1 MLPPNK
7 NRYQSPPIMQIPEM
21 LSGPFTPG
29 KGGMSPEQLPTGDI
43 RTIKFTDDHISRLQP
58 IKDERRTGGIK
69 PPFPVKLPPI
79 NTIMPVDPRPLP
91 PVFEDTLPLP
101 PMSTPPSM
109 DLFGPPGAG
118 TYDAIMSRTAQDYM
132 SQPSPY
138 AGMSEFLL
146 NRPVFD
152 RGPSPERQPM
162 ASPTPTFSYGNQ
174 AGAQGLAAL
183 SAQQP
188 MMQEQY
194 DRFAQQI
201 QSAQEAAQQQAQQQ
215 TDLAASER
223 QALMDRITALES
235 QEGPDLDAFGAQL
248 RQDILGQM
256 PEQIDVDAL
265 RREITGEVLA
275 VAQQDFPDVTQ
286 IRDEVMRLLPEQEQI
301 DVENLRRQI
310 QESID
315 AGAPPEQIEAL
326 RQELQNRIRP
336 VEEQLAAIQDERPDI
351 ARQIGEL
358 RGEIG
363 ALPDINVEELRA
375 QIINQLPEQ
384 ERLDIEALQRQIQE
398 GLDAGMSPEQLRTLR
413 EELQN
418 RLRPVEEQIRSIQDE
433 RPDITRQ
440 IGELRGELDALPD
453 IDVEQIRQSIIN
465 QLPEQER
472 LDIEDLQRRIQES
485 IDTGAPEQE
494 IQNLRT
500 ELNARLQPVEERVGQ
515 IRESIGELRT
525 QVDLGP
531 QIDVEDIRRRVEEGL
546 TDRFQT
552 PGFNPEAQRQIDEL
566 RRQFEE
572 GRGRVDPDIL
582 ERLRSVEQREGP
594 DLSAIREQIGRL
606 RGRLDERPTIDPDAI
621 ARRVRE
627 NIDVPE
633 VDLSNIQTQIAAL
646 ENRGLPPEVLER
658 LRAVEQRE
666 GPDLGSLREQI
677 GELRGRLDQQPRDTG
692 VVSPDVLE
700 RLRAVEQREGP
711 DLSGITAQI
720 AALEN
725 RGLPPEVLER
735 LRAVEQREGPD
746 EAAIAERVRSGLNP
760 RIADLQQ
767 RLSESDTSSQAMAER
782 IAQLR
787 GRLDERPTI
796 DTDAIAQQ
804 VREGID
810 IPQVDLSGL
819 REQIANLR
827 GRIDE
832 RPAIDPN
839 AIARQ
844 VRESIDIPQ
853 VDLSGLQTQIAAL
866 ENRGLPPEVLER
878 LRAVE
883 QREGPDE
890 VAIAE
895 RVRSGLDP
903 RITDLQQRFSEVD
916 TSSRAMADRIAALR
930 EQQGQATEG
939 RRGLSD
945 RLAALQE
952 QQGQAAEGR
961 RALEDR
967 LSGRLEEVRGQVS
980 PLTERIAQLRGR
992 LDERPT
998 VDMDAIARRV
1008 REGIDIPQVDLS
1020 GIREQI
1026 ANLRGRVDERPTI
1039 DPAVIARQVRESID
1053 IPQVDL
1059 SGVQN
1064 QIAALENRGL
1074 PPEVLE
1080 RLRAVEQREG
1090 PDLSDITRQIGEL
1103 RGRVEATPQVDTEA
1117 LRRQIIED
1125 VRQPVIDLSGI
1136 RSQIAAL
1143 ENRGLPPEVLER
1155 LRAVEQRKGP
1165 DLGSI
1170 REQIGA
1176 LRGRLDERP
1185 VLDEAAI
1192 TRRIKES
1199 IKPQRIDVDAL
1210 RRQIQEGI
1218 KVPRVDLGDIRQQL
1232 GALQGRLD
1240 QRPQVTTEDVQRL
1253 IRQGLANRTTAGV
1266 RPTPRVR
1273 GRIR

>member
-1 MLPPNK
+1 MQRPLGTQMNFPRLPVDVPPRK
-7 NRYQSPPIMQIPEM
+7 LGTPKPPIFRPSPGG
-21 LSGPFTPG
+21 SGPIIADPGTIITTPP
-29 KGGMSPEQLPTGDI
+29 KA
-43 RTIKFTDDHISRLQP
+43 
-58 IKDERRTGGIK
+58 DERRTGGIK
-69 PPFPVKLPPI
+69 PPFPVK
-79 NTIMPVDPRPLP
+79 TMPVDP
-91 PVFEDTLPLP
+91 VPLP

-118 TYDAIMSRTAQDYM
+118 TYDAIMSRTAQDYL

-138 AGMSEFLL
+138 AGISEFLL

-152 RGPSPERQPM
+152 RGPSPERQPI

-275 VAQQDFPDVTQ
+275 VAQQDFPDVMQ

-336 VEEQLAAIQDERPDI
+336 VEEQLASIQDERPEI
-351 ARQIGEL
+351 ARQLGEL

-363 ALPDINVEELRA
+363 AI
-375 QIINQLPEQ
+375 
-384 ERLDIEALQRQIQE
+384 
-398 GLDAGMSPEQLRTLR
+398 
-413 EELQN
+413 
-418 RLRPVEEQIRSIQDE
+418 
-433 RPDITRQ
+433 
-440 IGELRGELDALPD
+440 PD
-453 IDVEQIRQSIIN
+453 IDVEQLRAQIIS

-485 IDTGAPEQE
+485 IDAGAPEQE

-500 ELNARLQPVEERVGQ
+500 ELNTRLQPVEDRVGQ
-515 IRESIGELRT
+515 IRESIGQLRA

-531 QIDVEDIRRRVEEGL
+531 QIDVEDIRRQVQERLE
-546 TDRFQT
+546 DRFQS
-552 PGFNPEAQRQIDEL
+552 PDFNPNVQRQIDDL

-582 ERLRSVEQREGP
+582 ERLRSVEQREAP
-594 DLSAIREQIGRL
+594 DLSGIREQIGRL
-606 RGRLDERPTIDPDAI
+606 RGRLDERPTVDPDAI

-627 NIDVPE
+627 SIDVPQ
-633 VDLSNIQTQIAAL
+633 VDLSDIQTQIAAL
-646 ENRGLPPEVLER
+646 EDRGLPPEVLER

-666 GPDLGSLREQI
+666 GPDLGSLREQIGQLRGRLDERPTIDTDAIARQVRESIELPQVDLSGIQTQIADLENRGLPPEILERLRAVEQREGPDLGSIREQI

-711 DLSGITAQI
+711 DLSGITSQI

-725 RGLPPEVLER
+725 RGLPPEVLAR

-746 EAAIAERVRSGLNP
+746 EAAIAERVRSGIDP
-760 RIADLQQ
+760 RIADLRE
-767 RLSESDTSSQAMAER
+767 RLGSVGDFSQSMREQIAALREQGDRATQERSTLEERLGARLEDVRGQVSPLTER
-782 IAQLR
+782 IAELR

-796 DTDAIAQQ
+796 DAD
-804 VREGID
+804 
-810 IPQVDLSGL
+810 
-819 REQIANLR
+819 
-827 GRIDE
+827 
-832 RPAIDPN
+832 

-866 ENRGLPPEVLER
+866 ENRGLPPE
-878 LRAVE
+878 
-883 QREGPDE
+883 
-890 VAIAE
+890 I
-895 RVRSGLDP
+895 
-903 RITDLQQRFSEVD
+903 
-916 TSSRAMADRIAALR
+916 
-930 EQQGQATEG
+930 
-939 RRGLSD
+939 
-945 RLAALQE
+945 
-952 QQGQAAEGR
+952 
-961 RALEDR
+961 
-967 LSGRLEEVRGQVS
+967 
-980 PLTERIAQLRGR
+980 
-992 LDERPT
+992 
-998 VDMDAIARRV
+998 
-1008 REGIDIPQVDLS
+1008 
-1020 GIREQI
+1020 
-1026 ANLRGRVDERPTI
+1026 
-1039 DPAVIARQVRESID
+1039 
-1053 IPQVDL
+1053 
-1059 SGVQN
+1059 
-1064 QIAALENRGL
+1064 
-1074 PPEVLE
+1074 
-1080 RLRAVEQREG
+1080 
-1090 PDLSDITRQIGEL
+1090 
-1103 RGRVEATPQVDTEA
+1103 
-1117 LRRQIIED
+1117 
-1125 VRQPVIDLSGI
+1125 
-1136 RSQIAAL
+1136 
-1143 ENRGLPPEVLER
+1143 LER

-1192 TRRIKES
+1192 TRRIKQS

-1218 KVPRVDLGDIRQQL
+1218 KVPRVDLSDIQQQL
-1232 GALQGRLD
+1232 GTLQSRLD

-1253 IRQGLANRTTAGV
+1253 IKQGLANRTTAGV
-1266 RPTPRVR
+1266 KPTPRVR
-1273 GRIR
+1273 GKI

>member
-1 MLPPNK
+1 MQRPFGTQMNFPRRPVGLPPRK
-7 NRYQSPPIMQIPEM
+7 PGTPKPPIFRPTPGG
-21 LSGPFTPG
+21 SGPIIANPG
-29 KGGMSPEQLPTGDI
+29 
-43 RTIKFTDDHISRLQP
+43 TIIPAPPKV
-58 IKDERRTGGIK
+58 DERRTGGIK
-69 PPFPVKLPPI
+69 PPFPVKTPPMD
-79 NTIMPVDPRPLP
+79 TIMPVDPRPLP
-91 PVFEDTLPLP
+91 PVFEDPRPLP
-101 PMSTPPSM
+101 SMSTSPSM

-118 TYDAIMSRTAQDYM
+118 TYDAVMSRAAQDYM

-138 AGMSEFLL
+138 AGMGEFLL

-152 RGPSPERQPM
+152 RGPSSERQPM
-162 ASPTPTFSYGNQ
+162 APPTPTFTYGNQ
-174 AGAQGLAAL
+174 GGASGLAAL

-223 QALMDRITALES
+223 QALMDRITALEG

-336 VEEQLAAIQDERPDI
+336 VEEQLATIQDERPDI

-363 ALPDINVEELRA
+363 ALPDIDVEELRA
-375 QIINQLPEQ
+375 Q
-384 ERLDIEALQRQIQE
+384 
-398 GLDAGMSPEQLRTLR
+398 
-413 EELQN
+413 
-418 RLRPVEEQIRSIQDE
+418 
-433 RPDITRQ
+433 
-440 IGELRGELDALPD
+440 
-453 IDVEQIRQSIIN
+453 IIN

-485 IDTGAPEQE
+485 IDAGAPEQE

-500 ELNARLQPVEERVGQ
+500 ELNTRLQPVEDRVGQ
-515 IRESIGELRT
+515 IRESIGQLRA

-531 QIDVEDIRRRVEEGL
+531 QIDVEDIRRQVQERLE
-546 TDRFQT
+546 DRFQS
-552 PGFNPEAQRQIDEL
+552 PDFNPNAQRQIDEL

-572 GRGRVDPDIL
+572 GRGRVDPDVL
-582 ERLRSVEQREGP
+582 ERLRSVEQREAP
-594 DLSAIREQIGRL
+594 DLSG
-606 RGRLDERPTIDPDAI
+606 
-621 ARRVRE
+621 
-627 NIDVPE
+627 
-633 VDLSNIQTQIAAL
+633 IQTQIAAL
-646 ENRGLPPEVLER
+646 E
-658 LRAVEQRE
+658 
-666 GPDLGSLREQI
+666 D
-677 GELRGRLDQQPRDTG
+677 
-692 VVSPDVLE
+692 
-700 RLRAVEQREGP
+700 
-711 DLSGITAQI
+711 
-720 AALEN
+720 

-746 EAAIAERVRSGLNP
+746 EAAIAERVRSGIDP
-760 RIADLQQ
+760 RIADLRE
-767 RLSESDTSSQAMAER
+767 RLGSVGDFSQSMREQIAALREQGDRATQERSTLEERMRGRLDEVRGAVDPLSER
-782 IAQLR
+782 IAELR

-796 DTDAIAQQ
+796 DSD
-804 VREGID
+804 
-810 IPQVDLSGL
+810 
-819 REQIANLR
+819 
-827 GRIDE
+827 
-832 RPAIDPN
+832 

-853 VDLSGLQTQIAAL
+853 IDLSGLQT
-866 ENRGLPPEVLER
+866 
-878 LRAVE
+878 
-883 QREGPDE
+883 
-890 VAIAE
+890 
-895 RVRSGLDP
+895 
-903 RITDLQQRFSEVD
+903 
-916 TSSRAMADRIAALR
+916 
-930 EQQGQATEG
+930 
-939 RRGLSD
+939 
-945 RLAALQE
+945 
-952 QQGQAAEGR
+952 
-961 RALEDR
+961 
-967 LSGRLEEVRGQVS
+967 
-980 PLTERIAQLRGR
+980 
-992 LDERPT
+992 
-998 VDMDAIARRV
+998 
-1008 REGIDIPQVDLS
+1008 
-1020 GIREQI
+1020 
-1026 ANLRGRVDERPTI
+1026 
-1039 DPAVIARQVRESID
+1039 
-1053 IPQVDL
+1053 
-1059 SGVQN
+1059 
-1064 QIAALENRGL
+1064 
-1074 PPEVLE
+1074 
-1080 RLRAVEQREG
+1080 
-1090 PDLSDITRQIGEL
+1090 
-1103 RGRVEATPQVDTEA
+1103 
-1117 LRRQIIED
+1117 
-1125 VRQPVIDLSGI
+1125 
-1136 RSQIAAL
+1136 QIAAL

-1253 IRQGLANRTTAGV
+1253 IKQGLANRTTAGV
-1266 RPTPRVR
+1266 KPTPKVR
-1273 GRIR
+1273 GRI

>member
-1 MLPPNK
+1 MQRPFGTQINFPRLPVDVPPRK
-7 NRYQSPPIMQIPEM
+7 PGTPKPPIFRPNPGG
-21 LSGPFTPG
+21 SGPIIANPGTIIPTPP
-29 KGGMSPEQLPTGDI
+29 KV
-43 RTIKFTDDHISRLQP
+43 
-58 IKDERRTGGIK
+58 DERRTGGIK
-69 PPFPVKLPPI
+69 PPFPVKP
-79 NTIMPVDPRPLP
+79 MPVDP
-91 PVFEDTLPLP
+91 LPLP
-101 PMSTPPSM
+101 PISTPPSM

-336 VEEQLAAIQDERPDI
+336 VEEQLASIQDERPDI

-363 ALPDINVEELRA
+363 ALPDIDVEELRA

-384 ERLDIEALQRQIQE
+384 ERLDIE
-398 GLDAGMSPEQLRTLR
+398 DLR
-413 EELQN
+413 
-418 RLRPVEEQIRSIQDE
+418 
-433 RPDITRQ
+433 
-440 IGELRGELDALPD
+440 
-453 IDVEQIRQSIIN
+453 
-465 QLPEQER
+465 
-472 LDIEDLQRRIQES
+472 RRIQES
-485 IDTGAPEQE
+485 IDAGAPEQE

-500 ELNARLQPVEERVGQ
+500 ELNTRLQPVEDRVGQ
-515 IRESIGELRT
+515 IRESIGQLRA

-531 QIDVEDIRRRVEEGL
+531 QIDVEDIRRQVQERLE
-546 TDRFQT
+546 DRFQS
-552 PGFNPEAQRQIDEL
+552 PDFNPNAQRQIDEL

-582 ERLRSVEQREGP
+582 ERLRSVEQREAP
-594 DLSAIREQIGRL
+594 DLSGIREQIGRL
-606 RGRLDERPTIDPDAI
+606 RGRLDERPTVDPDAI

-627 NIDVPE
+627 SIDIPQ
-633 VDLSNIQTQIAAL
+633 VDLSDIQTQIAAL
-646 ENRGLPPEVLER
+646 EDRGLPPEVLER

-677 GELRGRLDQQPRDTG
+677 G
-692 VVSPDVLE
+692 
-700 RLRAVEQREGP
+700 
-711 DLSGITAQI
+711 
-720 AALEN
+720 
-725 RGLPPEVLER
+725 
-735 LRAVEQREGPD
+735 
-746 EAAIAERVRSGLNP
+746 
-760 RIADLQQ
+760 
-767 RLSESDTSSQAMAER
+767 
-782 IAQLR
+782 QLR

-796 DTDAIAQQ
+796 DTDT
-804 VREGID
+804 
-810 IPQVDLSGL
+810 
-819 REQIANLR
+819 
-827 GRIDE
+827 
-832 RPAIDPN
+832 
-839 AIARQ
+839 IARQ
-844 VRESIDIPQ
+844 VRESIELPQ
-853 VDLSGLQTQIAAL
+853 VDLSGLQT
-866 ENRGLPPEVLER
+866 
-878 LRAVE
+878 
-883 QREGPDE
+883 
-890 VAIAE
+890 
-895 RVRSGLDP
+895 
-903 RITDLQQRFSEVD
+903 
-916 TSSRAMADRIAALR
+916 
-930 EQQGQATEG
+930 
-939 RRGLSD
+939 
-945 RLAALQE
+945 
-952 QQGQAAEGR
+952 
-961 RALEDR
+961 
-967 LSGRLEEVRGQVS
+967 
-980 PLTERIAQLRGR
+980 
-992 LDERPT
+992 
-998 VDMDAIARRV
+998 
-1008 REGIDIPQVDLS
+1008 
-1020 GIREQI
+1020 
-1026 ANLRGRVDERPTI
+1026 
-1039 DPAVIARQVRESID
+1039 
-1053 IPQVDL
+1053 
-1059 SGVQN
+1059 
-1064 QIAALENRGL
+1064 
-1074 PPEVLE
+1074 
-1080 RLRAVEQREG
+1080 
-1090 PDLSDITRQIGEL
+1090 
-1103 RGRVEATPQVDTEA
+1103 
-1117 LRRQIIED
+1117 
-1125 VRQPVIDLSGI
+1125 
-1136 RSQIAAL
+1136 QIAAL

-1185 VLDEAAI
+1185 VLDEEAI

-1218 KVPRVDLGDIRQQL
+1218 QVPQVDLSDIRQQL

-1253 IRQGLANRTTAGV
+1253 IKQGLANRTTAGV
-1266 RPTPRVR
+1266 KPTPRVR
-1273 GRIR
+1273 GRI

>member
-1 MLPPNK
+1 MQRPFGTQMNFP
-7 NRYQSPPIMQIPEM
+7 RRPVGSPPRKPGTPKPPIFRPDPGG
-21 LSGPFTPG
+21 SGPIIANPGEIIPTPP
-29 KGGMSPEQLPTGDI
+29 KI
-43 RTIKFTDDHISRLQP
+43 
-58 IKDERRTGGIK
+58 DERRTGGIK
-69 PPFPVKLPPI
+69 PPFPVKRPPI
-79 NTIMPVDPRPLP
+79 DTIMPVDPRPLP
-91 PVFEDTLPLP
+91 PIFEDPRPLP
-101 PMSTPPSM
+101 PISTPSSM

-152 RGPSPERQPM
+152 RGPSPERQPV

-363 ALPDINVEELRA
+363 ALPDIDLEELRA
-375 QIINQLPEQ
+375 Q
-384 ERLDIEALQRQIQE
+384 
-398 GLDAGMSPEQLRTLR
+398 
-413 EELQN
+413 
-418 RLRPVEEQIRSIQDE
+418 
-433 RPDITRQ
+433 
-440 IGELRGELDALPD
+440 
-453 IDVEQIRQSIIN
+453 IIN

-485 IDTGAPEQE
+485 IDAGAPEQE

-500 ELNARLQPVEERVGQ
+500 ELNTRLQPVEDRVGQ
-515 IRESIGELRT
+515 IRESIGQLRA

-531 QIDVEDIRRRVEEGL
+531 QIDVEDIRRQVQERLE
-546 TDRFQT
+546 DRFQS
-552 PGFNPEAQRQIDEL
+552 PDFNPNAQRQIEEL

-582 ERLRSVEQREGP
+582 ERLRSVEQREAP
-594 DLSAIREQIGRL
+594 DLSGIREQIGRL
-606 RGRLDERPTIDPDAI
+606 RGRLDERPTVDPDAI

-627 NIDVPE
+627 SIDIPQ
-633 VDLSNIQTQIAAL
+633 VDLSDIQTQIAAL
-646 ENRGLPPEVLER
+646 E
-658 LRAVEQRE
+658 
-666 GPDLGSLREQI
+666 D
-677 GELRGRLDQQPRDTG
+677 
-692 VVSPDVLE
+692 
-700 RLRAVEQREGP
+700 
-711 DLSGITAQI
+711 
-720 AALEN
+720 

-746 EAAIAERVRSGLNP
+746 EAAIAERVRSGIDP
-760 RIADLQQ
+760 RIADLRE
-767 RLSESDTSSQAMAER
+767 RLGSVGDFSQSMREQIAALREQGERAAQERSTFEERVGARLEDVRGQVSPLTER
-782 IAQLR
+782 IAELR

-796 DTDAIAQQ
+796 DAD
-804 VREGID
+804 
-810 IPQVDLSGL
+810 
-819 REQIANLR
+819 
-827 GRIDE
+827 
-832 RPAIDPN
+832 

-853 VDLSGLQTQIAAL
+853 VDLSGLQT
-866 ENRGLPPEVLER
+866 
-878 LRAVE
+878 
-883 QREGPDE
+883 
-890 VAIAE
+890 
-895 RVRSGLDP
+895 
-903 RITDLQQRFSEVD
+903 
-916 TSSRAMADRIAALR
+916 
-930 EQQGQATEG
+930 
-939 RRGLSD
+939 
-945 RLAALQE
+945 
-952 QQGQAAEGR
+952 
-961 RALEDR
+961 
-967 LSGRLEEVRGQVS
+967 
-980 PLTERIAQLRGR
+980 
-992 LDERPT
+992 
-998 VDMDAIARRV
+998 
-1008 REGIDIPQVDLS
+1008 
-1020 GIREQI
+1020 
-1026 ANLRGRVDERPTI
+1026 
-1039 DPAVIARQVRESID
+1039 
-1053 IPQVDL
+1053 
-1059 SGVQN
+1059 
-1064 QIAALENRGL
+1064 
-1074 PPEVLE
+1074 
-1080 RLRAVEQREG
+1080 
-1090 PDLSDITRQIGEL
+1090 
-1103 RGRVEATPQVDTEA
+1103 
-1117 LRRQIIED
+1117 
-1125 VRQPVIDLSGI
+1125 
-1136 RSQIAAL
+1136 QIAAL

-1185 VLDEAAI
+1185 VLDEEAI

-1210 RRQIQEGI
+1210 RREIQEGI
-1218 KVPRVDLGDIRQQL
+1218 QVPRVDLGDIRQQL

-1240 QRPQVTTEDVQRL
+1240 ERPQVTTEDVQRL
-1253 IRQGLANRTTAGV
+1253 IKQGLANRTTAGV
-1266 RPTPRVR
+1266 KPTPRVR
-1273 GRIR
+1273 GRI